1 MKHSEH
7 QISTLSIITLFI
19 IVLFTLVNAQDIPP
33 NPDFWKLDRPFW
45 DINIEEER
53 ESLLKPQTDGYLNL
67 FIQPSLRSDPFDYHG
82 SGDGNGDGV
91 VNIDDQQMI
100 GSGQLTDYRLDVNGD
115 GIVNIDDKNIL
126 GDYLNGEIEYLPAW
140 WNELKTRD
148 ERIDWFQKMA
158 NIYAV
163 EEKQGYVDRH
173 YATEFYLLMHGIE
186 DTVQLHSKYTDLELG
201 LANLPVYYLMMYA
214 VYSSSSTHLIAINVG
229 HELANFEDWI
239 FYDPIENN
247 VIELV
252 DSQFHIHTNTDYT
265 IVEIFEIKWFT
276 FNIQY
281 GITEPYDYPGHS
293 QWQNFS
299 LSFQS
304 NFENSYSLRSYWSTQ
319 KFRRN
324 YIVNPFHQPNI
335 IYDQLNSHGGGDYD
349 GFGIGIGD
357 QQAAQSNVNDFRLD
371 VSGDNT
377 INQQD
382 ADIIGNYINSTIDYL
397 PAWWNFLQTRQGR
410 EDWFWNMANIYTV
423 DQKQYNS
430 SNDRDIRYVCVQ
442 FALEF
447 FLRMRGAKDYY
458 DIAPQFDDNYN
469 GNANIPVYYTTVY
482 GTGASEG
489 FAHAID
495 AVLVGNDPLNFN
507 DWLLYEPQ
515 VNNESGISNLNMS
528 CNIYIHDVIRLNRH
542 VPFWDI
548 NDDFITFVVD
558 SNNTVSLQEYS
569 DELILQKP
577 TLAIKKYNSVPKTF
591 YLKQNFPNPFNPITT
606 IHYFLSEQTQINITI
621 FDMLG
626 RTVNQ
631 LVSAVQPVG
640 HYSVEWNGKDRNGN
654 QLGTGIYFYKLKAG
668 DFVQTK
674 KMLLLR

>member
-1 MKHSEH
+1 MIFHKH
-7 QISTLSIITLFI
+7 ISNIIFLLIIFFNSI
-19 IVLFTLVNAQDIPP
+19 LFTQDIPQ
-33 NPDFWKLDRPFW
+33 NPDFWNLDRPFW
-45 DINIEEER
+45 DINLEEER
-53 ESLLKPQTDGYLNL
+53 KSLSKPQTDGYLNL
-67 FIQPSLRSDPFDYHG
+67 FIQPNLRSDPFDYHG
-82 SGDGNGDGV
+82 SGDGDGDGQIT
-91 VNIDDQQMI
+91 VNDQQMI
-100 GSGQLTDYRLDVNGD
+100 GTSSATDYRLDVNGD
-115 GIVNIDDKNIL
+115 GIVNNDDKNII
-126 GDYLNGEIEYLPAW
+126 GTYLNGDTEYLPAW

-158 NIYAV
+158 NIYAIG
-163 EEKQGYVDRH
+163 EKQGYENKH

-186 DTVQLHSKYTDLELG
+186 DTVKLHSKYVDLELG
-201 LANLPVYYLMMYA
+201 ITNIPVFYLKMFA
-214 VYSSSSTHLIAINVG
+214 VYSNTSTHLNAINVG
-229 HELANFEDWI
+229 DELANYDDWI
-239 FYDPIENN
+239 FYDPKENS
-247 VIELV
+247 VIDLV
-252 DSQFHIHTNTDYT
+252 NTQFHIHNSSDYT
-265 IVEIFEIKWFT
+265 IIEIFEIKT
-276 FNIQY
+276 FMWNILSGQ
-281 GITEPYDYPGHS
+281 TQPYDHPGIG

-299 LSFQS
+299 ISFQS
-304 NFENSYSLRSYWSTQ
+304 NSKNSYILRSYWSTQ

-382 ADIIGNYINSTIDYL
+382 ADIIGNCINSTIDYL
-397 PAWWNFLQTRQGR
+397 PAWWNFLQTRQER
-410 EDWFWNMANIYTV
+410 ENWFWNMANIYTV

-430 SNDRDIRYVCVQ
+430 SNDRDVRYVCVQ

-447 FLRMRGAKDYY
+447 FLRIRGVKDYN
-458 DIAPQFDDNYN
+458 DIANQFDKNFN
-469 GNANIPVYYTTVY
+469 GEANIPVYYTTVY

-528 CNIYIHDVIRLNRH
+528 CNIYIHDVIRLNHH

-548 NDDFITFVVD
+548 NDDFITFVID
-558 SNNTVSLQEYS
+558 SNSTVSLQEYS

-577 TLAIKKYNSVPKTF
+577 TLSIENNKNNPTMFS
-591 YLKQNFPNPFNPITT
+591 LKQNYPNPFNPTT
-606 IHYFLSEQTQINITI
+606 KIQYSISKQTQVDITV

-626 RTVNQ
+626 RKINQ
-631 LVSAVQPVG
+631 LVSEVQPIG
-640 HYSVEWNGKDRNGN
+640 NYSIEWNGKDINGN
-654 QLGTGIYFYKLKAG
+654 KLSSGVYFYSLQA
-668 DFVQTK
+668 DNITQTK
-674 KMLLLR
+674 KMLLIK